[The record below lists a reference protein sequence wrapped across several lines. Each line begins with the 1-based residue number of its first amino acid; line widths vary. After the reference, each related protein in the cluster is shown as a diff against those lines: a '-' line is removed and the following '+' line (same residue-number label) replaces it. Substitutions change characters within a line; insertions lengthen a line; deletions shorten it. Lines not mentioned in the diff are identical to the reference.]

1 MENVCIAFD
10 KLDEVTPNEMR
21 KGNIVPVYEDVNV
34 RMISDINMYGKFKRY
49 ERLVDNGYTI
59 TPP

>member
-10 KLDEVTPNEMR
+10 KLDGVTPNEMR

>member
-10 KLDEVTPNEMR
+10 KLDGVTPNEMR

-49 ERLVDNGYTI
+49 ERLVDIGYTI